1 MTEHE
6 IKELAY
12 NCADEFYAKF
22 GDAGSVTLMAGE
34 YEDVIRSI
42 LKTHEITKRK

>member
-12 NCADEFYAKF
+12 NCADKFYAKF
-22 GDAGSVTLMAGE
+22 GDDVSVPLMAGE
-34 YEDVIRSI
+34 YEDVIRLI
-42 LKTHEITKRK
+42 LKTHKIEKQ